1 MLGDIDCIQRA
12 VTYSRAGI
20 NQDLELLREIKQVT
34 LEPVDMK
41 FLAAGVDI
49 GSTTAKAV
57 VISNGKVI
65 CGQIIPTGTDPAL
78 AGMKALEIAVND
90 ADYVASD
97 LKYIV
102 VTGYGRV
109 SAPFADRTVTEIT
122 CHGRGARFISP
133 EIRTVID
140 IGGQD
145 AKVVSLGEGGRV
157 IDFVMNDK
165 CASGT
170 GRFLES
176 AAQLVLH
183 VPLEELG
190 RLSSMATNICKISST
205 CTVFAQT
212 EIISLLAAGESK
224 ENIVAG
230 LHSSIASKVGSMVRR
245 VGVRSAVMMTGGVAK
260 NMGVREALERELKTE
275 IMVPTTIDPQLVGAL
290 GAALIAEGIVQSN
303 LGVQD

>member
-1 MLGDIDCIQRA
+1 MP
-12 VTYSRAGI
+12 
-20 NQDLELLREIKQVT
+20 ELLV
-34 LEPVDMK
+34 
-41 FLAAGVDI
+41 AGVDI

-57 VISNGKVI
+57 VISNGGFI
-65 CGQIIPTGTDPAL
+65 CGRIDSTGTNPVL
-78 AGMKALEIAVND
+78 AGKQVLEIAVND
-90 ADYVASD
+90 AHHVASD

-102 VTGYGRV
+102 ATGYGRV

-122 CHGRGARFISP
+122 CHGRGAHFISP

-145 AKVVSLGEGGRV
+145 AKVVALGENGRV

-212 EIISLLAAGESK
+212 EIVSLLAAGESK

-230 LHSSIASKVGSMVRR
+230 LHSSIASRVGSMVNR
-245 VGVRSAVMMTGGVAK
+245 VGVRLVVMMSGGVAK
-260 NMGVREALERELKTE
+260 NMGVREALERELNTE

-290 GAALIAEGIVQSN
+290 GAALIAEEFINAN
-303 LGVQD
+303 LATRG

>member
-1 MLGDIDCIQRA
+1 M
-12 VTYSRAGI
+12 
-20 NQDLELLREIKQVT
+20 
-34 LEPVDMK
+34 
-41 FLAAGVDI
+41 
-49 GSTTAKAV
+49 
-57 VISNGKVI
+57 
-65 CGQIIPTGTDPAL
+65 
-78 AGMKALEIAVND
+78 AVND
-90 ADYVASD
+90 AHHVVSA
-97 LKYIV
+97 LKYII

-145 AKVVSLGEGGRV
+145 AKVISLGESGRV
-157 IDFVMNDK
+157 IEFVMNDK

-176 AAQLVLH
+176 AAQLVLY

-190 RLSSMATNICKISST
+190 RLSSMATNVCKISST

-212 EIISLLAAGESK
+212 EIVSLLAAGESK
-224 ENIVAG
+224 ENIIAG
-230 LHSSIASKVGSMVRR
+230 LHYAIASRVGSMVNR
-245 VGVRSAVMMTGGVAK
+245 VGVRPVIMMSGGVAK

-290 GAALIAEGIVQSN
+290 GAALIAEEFIKAN
-303 LGVQD
+303 LATRG